1 MGAVVAG
8 SVQIVRRQ
16 FGMELSCIALLGVL
30 VRFRCGRIAVNAEVE
45 KMSLTPTHSDMLA
58 FLWTSSVDTN
68 LAEFLKQRRLGKH
81 TLNCENLD
89 GEKKKIVKE
98 SLVEDFAAEILA
110 CNKARGR
117 SHSPRSGALHR
128 KQVFLDQDGILR
140 VPTAPLHVHPLQ
152 YREFP
157 FVEWACFGPFVISR
171 KQEMW
176 GLIFMCLQQQ
186 ELFIWK
192 TAYRQTSSRF
202 LLASE
207 RFIQR
212 RGKPQSI

>member
-140 VPTAPLHVHPLQ
+140 VL
-152 YREFP
+152 
-157 FVEWACFGPFVISR
+157 
-171 KQEMW
+171 
-176 GLIFMCLQQQ
+176 
-186 ELFIWK
+186 
-192 TAYRQTSSRF
+192 
-202 LLASE
+202 
-207 RFIQR
+207 
-212 RGKPQSI
+212 

>member
-1 MGAVVAG
+1 MFKILCHTTKTSCNSTCYRSTHKDVGPIPKCISTVKHEIYKCKVCRMHRPIVV
-8 SVQIVRRQ
+8 Q
-16 FGMELSCIALLGVL
+16 
-30 VRFRCGRIAVNAEVE
+30 
-45 KMSLTPTHSDMLA
+45 
-58 FLWTSSVDTN
+58 
-68 LAEFLKQRRLGKH
+68 
-81 TLNCENLD
+81 
-89 GEKKKIVKE
+89 
-98 SLVEDFAAEILA
+98 
-110 CNKARGR
+110 
-117 SHSPRSGALHR
+117 
-128 KQVFLDQDGILR
+128 